1 MGSIIECV
9 KRIYNIQTSNGIK
22 VQIES
27 DKHLNRQTTAK
38 LLENDNE
45 IKDISS
51 ILENCK
57 ILDIEKVFDKISTH
71 KKSKIR
77 RKKTSNISESRPDI
91 DNATLAPYQRFSKLI
106 QMQGEFTRIDYQKLI
121 EDSGRKISDYMGY
134 GDIEDAVALRRIE
147 PVGKRVPKQFIK
159 YIVTDSRPIEEYEYR
174 EMMKN
179 HREIQRHKDKMIQ
192 VEA

>member
-45 IKDISS
+45 IKEISS

-57 ILDIEKVFDKISTH
+57 ILDIEKVLDNISAH
-71 KKSKIR
+71 KKSEIR
-77 RKKTSNISESRPDI
+77 REETRNISESRPGI
-91 DNATLAPYQRFSKLI
+91 DNITLTPYQRFSRLI
-106 QMQGEFTRIDYQKLI
+106 QIQGEFTRIDYQKLI
-121 EDSGRKISDYMGY
+121 EDSGHKISDYMGH
-134 GDIEDAVALRRIE
+134 GDIQDAVTLKRIE
-147 PVGKRVPKQFIK
+147 PVGKRISRQFTK
-159 YIVTDSRPIEEYEYR
+159 YTVTDSTPIEEYKYR

-179 HREIQRHKDKMIQ
+179 HKETQRHKDKMIQ
-192 VEA
+192 VEI